1 MISDSSSTSMSK
13 YSVSPAA
20 TVPPGL
26 FMEMLLTTGGVRSS
40 EAAKTGV
47 DSMPITKHRERK
59 IANSRLFMLYFLRPF
74 SSVVFS
80 EKILPEILPFRKAF
94 PTLLFFNGGI
104 EKCRFLCY
112 PVHCKKQSRFYKK
125 VNIPVRMLLLQ

>member
-1 MISDSSSTSMSK
+1 MISDSSSTSLSK

-40 EAAKTGV
+40 EAAKAGV

-80 EKILPEILPFRKAF
+80 EKILPEILLSCK
-94 PTLLFFNGGI
+94 THSVSYNGQDSI
-104 EKCRFLCY
+104 ETYIFQYL
-112 PVHCKKQSRFYKK
+112 H
-125 VNIPVRMLLLQ
+125 

>member
-1 MISDSSSTSMSK
+1 
-13 YSVSPAA
+13 
-20 TVPPGL
+20 
-26 FMEMLLTTGGVRSS
+26 MEMLLTTGGVRSS
-40 EAAKTGV
+40 EAAKAGV

-94 PTLLFFNGGI
+94 PLYYFSMEVLKNVG
-104 EKCRFLCY
+104 
-112 PVHCKKQSRFYKK
+112 FYA
-125 VNIPVRMLLLQ
+125 ILSIVRNRVGFTRK